1 MNINPLG
8 RWLILS
14 LFLVF
19 SVTSPNYLKASGFND
34 FSRRFYYGAYLG
46 VELGLVNQFEI
57 SPLAGFRVSPRWS
70 TGIGA
75 KYQYYHD
82 RNLNQVFRA
91 HLFGPLAFS
100 DFTAIRDLNEFLP
113 FRFIEGAFFLH
124 VQMDLFSLPVSH
136 FDLSNDYAGQSRYFR
151 PTWLAGA
158 GLRRQAGAYS
168 YFNVLIMMDI
178 SDHIRSVY
186 SNPVVRFGL
195 TF

>member
-1 MNINPLG
+1 
-8 RWLILS
+8 
-14 LFLVF
+14 
-19 SVTSPNYLKASGFND
+19 
-34 FSRRFYYGAYLG
+34 
-46 VELGLVNQFEI
+46 
-57 SPLAGFRVSPRWS
+57 
-70 TGIGA
+70 
-75 KYQYYHD
+75 
-82 RNLNQVFRA
+82 
-91 HLFGPLAFS
+91 
-100 DFTAIRDLNEFLP
+100 
-113 FRFIEGAFFLH
+113 
-124 VQMDLFSLPVSH
+124 MDLFSLPVSH